1 MSALTED
8 PAVTAWR
15 LALVGSWPSAPLKGR
30 HWWRE
35 YVTDAYRSARHAW
48 WLQLEAAT
56 SQWPTEVAEYVAAN
70 PPPTFGQFLVGLS
83 SGGRRAHG

>member
-15 LALVGSWPSAPLKGR
+15 SALAGSWPSAPLLGR

-35 YVTDAYRSARHAW
+35 YVTDAYRGARDAW
-48 WLQLEAAT
+48 ALELEAA
-56 SQWPTEVAEYVAAN
+56 SNGWATEAAEFTEAH
-70 PPPTFGQFLVGLS
+70 PPPTLRAFMVGLS
-83 SGGRRAHG
+83 PRGLR